1 MTDFKDRETAFEAK
15 FARDEEMQF
24 RVTARRNRLLGQWA
38 AEKMGLTS
46 EETDAYAKEVVA
58 ADFEEA
64 GDEDVVRKLLGDM
77 TSAGVEM
84 DDAGIRAALVE
95 KMVEARRQFI
105 EEAT

>member
-1 MTDFKDRETAFEAK
+1 MTDFKDRENAFETK

-38 AEKMGLTS
+38 AEKMGLTA

-64 GDEDVVRKLLGDM
+64 GDEDVIRKILGDL
-77 TSAGVEM
+77 TSAGVEVG
-84 DDAGIRAALVE
+84 DSVIRTALAD

-105 EEAT
+105 EEAE

>member
-1 MTDFKDRETAFEAK
+1 MTNFRDREQAFEAK
-15 FARDEEMQF
+15 YARDEEMLF

-64 GDEDVVRKLLGDM
+64 GDEDVVRKLLGDL
-77 TSAGVEM
+77 TSAGVDM
-84 DDAGIRAALVE
+84 DDAGIRTALAE
-95 KMVEARRQFI
+95 KTIEARRQFI
-105 EEAT
+105 EEAK

>member
-1 MTDFKDRETAFEAK
+1 MTDFKDRENAFEAK

-64 GDEDVVRKLLGDM
+64 GDEDVIRKLLGDL

-84 DDAGIRAALVE
+84 DDAAIRTALVE

-105 EEAT
+105 EEAK